1 MLADTLLMWGGF
13 FMVIPLIAIHYVDG
27 LGWDAAAI
35 GLVLALRQLVQQ
47 GFTVGGGMLADR
59 MGARGLIAV
68 GMLIR
73 AGSFMLM
80 AYADTFPLLLISAI
94 LAAIGGALF
103 DSPSSAAI
111 AALTTP
117 EDRNRFYAV
126 LGVVRGLGMAL
137 GPLIGAFLIHSS
149 FTLVALAAGGS
160 FLLAFFVT
168 LLLMPPVRVATS
180 EREDLTY
187 GLRLAVRDRP
197 FVLFNLLLMGYYFLW
212 VQITI
217 ALPLRAQAI
226 SGTSDAV
233 SWIYLLNAVMSIV
246 MQYPLL
252 RLAERW
258 LRPMPILILGVV
270 LMAIGLGSVA
280 LADSIPM
287 LLFSVALFS
296 MGGLLSGP
304 TQQTLLANLANPA
317 ALGSYFGASALALAF
332 GGGIGNFSGGL
343 LYSFGQQLN
352 MPALPWL
359 VFLIVGVSTALG
371 LSLFARSNRR
381 REAQEEQR
389 NRGVVNQEPRTEN
402 RAPGTQQIR

>member
-1 MLADTLLMWGGF
+1 MVVMLADTLLMWGGF

-35 GLVLALRQLVQQ
+35 GLVLALRQLIQQ

-59 MGARGLIAV
+59 LGARGLIAV

-73 AGSFMLM
+73 TGSFVLM
-80 AYADTFPLLLISAI
+80 AFADTFPLLLLSAV
-94 LAAIGGALF
+94 LAALGGALF

-117 EDRNRFYAV
+117 EDRNRYYAI

-137 GPLIGAFLIHSS
+137 GPLIGSFLIHSS

-160 FLLAFFVT
+160 FLIAFLVT
-168 LLLMPPVRVATS
+168 LLIMPPVRVATA
-180 EREDLTY
+180 ERVDLTY
-187 GLRLAVRDRP
+187 GLRLAVHDRP

-217 ALPLRAQAI
+217 ALPLRAQAV

-233 SWIYLLNAVMSIV
+233 SWIYLINATMSIV
-246 MQYPLL
+246 FQYPLL
-252 RLAERW
+252 RLVERRM
-258 LRPMPILILGVV
+258 RPMQILILGVV
-270 LMAIGLGSVA
+270 LMSIGLGSVA
-280 LADSIPM
+280 LAATVPA
-287 LLFSVALFS
+287 LLLSVALFS
-296 MGGLLSGP
+296 MGGLLATP

-343 LYSFGQQLN
+343 LYGFGQQLG

-359 VFLIVGVSTALG
+359 IFAGVGAATALG
-371 LSLFARSNRR
+371 LALFARRNQRAQTHADAR
-381 REAQEEQR
+381 TGEAITD
-389 NRGVVNQEPRTEN
+389 NG
-402 RAPGTQQIR
+402 